1 MPEEPRGP
9 RLFVNKDRTRVVPA
23 GSPEAA
29 FMMHEKDV
37 KALGIKITKVEP
49 AKVAEPVDEPVDE
62 PEEKTQEPAANKAR
76 SKGEDK

>member
-37 KALGIKITKVEP
+37 KALGIKLTKAEVAKVEEP
-49 AKVAEPVDEPVDE
+49 AAE
-62 PEEKTQEPAANKAR
+62 PEEKAQEPAANKAR
-76 SKGEDK
+76 KAGEDK